1 MSGTLDGA
9 LNNALQSMTPLQ
21 IASLTASNQAAVGD
35 NAQNGFAS
43 AFDTSFQNTVQ
54 AGQNWNLLT
63 NYAVQTQNLNKV
75 VSDLEGQTQGNI
87 YTAGSNLNTAS
98 RTREIQEWYY
108 NNKVDTLFLF
118 QVIFIG
124 VCLVAV
130 IATASKMGYIG
141 SGVVGMLMGLVLVVV
156 ILIVINRA
164 GYTDIQRDKRYW
176 SKRIMATNGSLPGG
190 LGAKCAT

>member
-9 LNNALQSMTPLQ
+9 LNNALQSMTPQQ
-21 IASLTASNQAAVGD
+21 ITSFTLANQASVID
-35 NAQNGFAS
+35 SAQNGYANTFN
-43 AFDTSFQNTVQ
+43 TSFQNTVQ

-63 NYAVQTQNLNKV
+63 NYAVQTENLNKV
-75 VSDLEGQTQGNI
+75 VNDLEGQTQGNI

-124 VCLVAV
+124 VCFVAV

-156 ILIVINRA
+156 ILVVINRA

>member
-1 MSGTLDGA
+1 
-9 LNNALQSMTPLQ
+9 MTPQQ
-21 IASLTASNQAAVGD
+21 IVSFTAANQASLITD
-35 NAQNGFAS
+35 AQNGLAS
-43 AFDTSFQNTVQ
+43 SFDSGLQQTVQ

-63 NYAVQTQNLNKV
+63 NYAVQTKNLNTV
-75 VSDLEGQTQGNI
+75 VGDLESQAQGNI
-87 YTAGSNLNTAS
+87 YTAKSNLSTGS

-124 VCLVAV
+124 VCFVAV

-141 SGVVGMLMGLVLVVV
+141 NGVVGMLMGLVLVIVV
-156 ILIVINRA
+156 LVVVNRA
-164 GYTDIQRDKRYW
+164 AYTDIQRDKRYW
-176 SKRIMATNGSLPGG
+176 NKRIMATNGSLPGG

>member
-141 SGVVGMLMGLVLVVV
+141 SGVVGMLMGLVLVIV

-176 SKRIMATNGSLPGG
+176 SKRIMATKGSLPGG